1 MVASSILPIAWKN
14 NKMYFLFGKECPSED
29 SSKGFSDFGGGV
41 ESGESLVD
49 AAMREGS
56 EELTGFLGDGQQ
68 LKKLISN
75 NGGMFTLNYTPLK
88 ISNRTVVS
96 ESASTK
102 LPVTDTYHIHIFK
115 IEYDENLPTYY
126 NNNHAF
132 LWKKMNTE
140 VLRKTKLFEKIEIG
154 WFTIDQMMDRKRE
167 FRDFYRD
174 IIDTTIVP
182 EIQNIRRFLS
192 SRKTTGKVKGNATR
206 KTKKS
211 RN

>member
-14 NKMYFLFGKECPSED
+14 NKMYFLFGKESPSED

-49 AAMREGS
+49 TAMREGS
-56 EELTGFLGDGQQ
+56 EELTGFLGDEDQ
-68 LKKLISN
+68 LKKLIAN
-75 NGGMFTLNYTPLK
+75 NGGMFTLNYK
-88 ISNRTVVS
+88 
-96 ESASTK
+96 
-102 LPVTDTYHIHIFK
+102 DTYHIHIFK
-115 IEYDENLPTYY
+115 IEYDENLPTHY

-182 EIQNIRRFLS
+182 EIPNIRRFLS
-192 SRKTTGKVKGNATR
+192 SRKTMGKVKGKATR
-206 KTKKS
+206 KTKK
-211 RN
+211 

>member
-1 MVASSILPIAWKN
+1 MNILYISEMVASSILPIAWKN

-29 SSKGFSDFGGGV
+29 SSKGFSDFGGKV

-56 EELTGFLGDGQQ
+56 EELTGFLGDEKQ
-68 LKKLISN
+68 LKKLIKK
-75 NGGMFTLNYTPLK
+75 NGGMFTLNYK
-88 ISNRTVVS
+88 
-96 ESASTK
+96 
-102 LPVTDTYHIHIFK
+102 DTYHIHIFR
-115 IEYDENLPTYY
+115 IEYDENMSTYY
-126 NNNHAF
+126 NNNHEF

-174 IIDTTIVP
+174 IIDTAIVP
-182 EIQNIRRFLS
+182 EIPKIQRFLN
-192 SRKTTGKVKGNATR
+192 SRKTTGR
-206 KTKKS
+206 KKS
-211 RN
+211 DY